1 MAGAQPGVHSLQ
13 LEPIRVPESLKRGN
27 KFLKWEEDGTAFSP
41 VTLMVDP
48 HGYFLYWMDQS
59 KETDCLEITSI
70 RDTRNGKYAKTPKN
84 AVLREAIEK
93 ITGSGMEKDTVTVVT
108 GPDLVNLVFLNFTC
122 VVADK
127 AQEWTNELFTL
138 GTNLLAQN
146 ASRKT
151 FLLKAYTKLTLQL
164 TAEEKI
170 SVKHIYKM
178 FPADKKR
185 VETALSNC
193 GTGLPCGRNDSI
205 PLSSFSPEVFLTFIH
220 HLCPRTDTDSIFAEC
235 GAKNKPYMTVEQF
248 TDFTN
253 NKQRDP
259 RLNEV
264 LFPPLKPHQV
274 QQLIEKYEPNSASV
288 SRGQLSVAGF
298 LHFLNGEENGIVPP
312 EKLDLYE
319 DMTHPLSHYF
329 INSSHNTY
337 LTAGQ
342 LKGNSS
348 VEMYRQALIA
358 GCRCIEL
365 DCWKGRMAEEEP
377 IITHGFTMTT
387 EIPFKDVIDAIAESA
402 FKTSPY
408 PVILSFE
415 NHVDSPKQQ
424 AKMAEYCRQA
434 FGDKLLIDPLDR
446 YPLEPG
452 IPLPNPEELKFKIL
466 VKNKKKSI
474 NKDSKKRLEEVPS
487 NTPSDCSTGENQSCS
502 DGAEGTLSPVNS
514 MNGPDRSKAMD
525 WQKSSAFKKSIVD
538 DLDAGSDDDDYT
550 EEELKKVTSDEGTAS
565 KEVGASEEM
574 SNLVNYIQPMKFNS
588 FEESRKNNMSF
599 LMSSFVETKGLEQ
612 LTKSPVEFVEYNK
625 TQLSRIY
632 PKGTRVDSSNYMPQ
646 VFWNAGCQMVALNYQ
661 SLDLPMQLN
670 MGIFEYNCKCG
681 YLLKPEFMRR
691 PDKHFDPFTCNTI
704 DGIIANTF
712 SVKLISGQFLSDKK
726 VGTFV
731 EVEMYGLP
739 VDTKRKMYKT
749 RTSKENN
756 SISPV
761 WDEDPFVFKK
771 VVLPG
776 LASLRIAVFEEGGKF
791 IGHRILPVSA
801 VRPGFHH
808 ISLRNES
815 NQPLMLPSVFVF
827 IEVKDYVPDAYED
840 IIQGLSNPIKYQSE
854 MEERA
859 RQLEALTMEE
869 SDARIGNATPEAVVS
884 QPKTPILPSSYVKSI
899 SIESP
904 LGNGRAQD
912 QRKMSRCSLSTY
924 DLPCSLDMTCPRRDS
939 IAEVMQDVEPLTL
952 EILRR
957 NKSFLKLLRRQE
969 KELQEM
975 RRKHN
980 KRGEEIQRTMDTIK
994 RKQTFK
1000 NRRTNNI
1007 ELEKSR
1013 QLSGIREEQQ
1023 NELLVMRQDQ
1033 LQVEH
1038 KKRELHQCQLCEK
1051 LLEISQE
1058 MNVGRMKKMKD
1069 VCEKEQKD
1077 LKKQMNA
1084 AVKEQLDS
1092 VSKELKDKV
1101 QVERQ
1106 KEQIHAR
1113 FISDAVGKYKAL
1125 EESQIKRQEMLDQ
1138 RFQQLQQQIRLESK
1152 RQKQELQEQY
1162 EAFQEDLPKLVMNF
1176 MRRDVR
1182 GSICDELG
1190 LFPPSL
1196 ELAMSFCDVDE
1207 DGISGTQL

>member
-1 MAGAQPGVHSLQ
+1 
-13 LEPIRVPESLKRGN
+13 
-27 KFLKWEEDGTAFSP
+27 
-41 VTLMVDP
+41 
-48 HGYFLYWMDQS
+48 
-59 KETDCLEITSI
+59 
-70 RDTRNGKYAKTPKN
+70 
-84 AVLREAIEK
+84 
-93 ITGSGMEKDTVTVVT
+93 
-108 GPDLVNLVFLNFTC
+108 
-122 VVADK
+122 
-127 AQEWTNELFTL
+127 
-138 GTNLLAQN
+138 
-146 ASRKT
+146 
-151 FLLKAYTKLTLQL
+151 
-164 TAEEKI
+164 
-170 SVKHIYKM
+170 
-178 FPADKKR
+178 
-185 VETALSNC
+185 
-193 GTGLPCGRNDSI
+193 
-205 PLSSFSPEVFLTFIH
+205 
-220 HLCPRTDTDSIFAEC
+220 
-235 GAKNKPYMTVEQF
+235 MTQ
-248 TDFTN
+248 
-253 NKQRDP
+253 
-259 RLNEV
+259 
-264 LFPPLKPHQV
+264 
-274 QQLIEKYEPNSASV
+274 
-288 SRGQLSVAGF
+288 
-298 LHFLNGEENGIVPP
+298 
-312 EKLDLYE
+312 
-319 DMTHPLSHYF
+319 PLSHYF

-348 VEMYRQALIA
+348 VEMYRQALLA
-358 GCRCIEL
+358 GCRCVEL

-387 EIPFKDVIDAIAESA
+387 EILFKDVIDAIAESA

-408 PVILSFE
+408 PMILSFE

-452 IPLPNPEELKFKIL
+452 IPLPNPEELKFRIL

-474 NKDSKKRLEEVPS
+474 NKNDSKKRLEEVPS
-487 NTPSDCSTGENQSCS
+487 NTPSDCSTGETQSCS
-502 DGAEGTLSPVNS
+502 DIAESTLSPDNS
-514 MNGPDRSKAMD
+514 MNGPDRSKALD

-550 EEELKKVTSDEGTAS
+550 EEEMKKVTSDEGTAS

-588 FEESRKNNMSF
+588 FEESRKRNVSF

-712 SVKLISGQFLSDKK
+712 SVKVISGQFLSDKK

-756 SISPV
+756 SINPV
-761 WDEDPFVFKK
+761 WDEEPFVFKK

-808 ISLRNES
+808 ICLRNES

-840 IIQGLSNPIKYQSE
+840 IIQGLSNPIKYQSQ

-869 SDARIGNATPEAVVS
+869 DDARNGNAMPEAVVS
-884 QPKTPILPSSYVKSI
+884 QPKTPVPPSHYVKTNSF
-899 SIESP
+899 ESP
-904 LGNGRAQD
+904 QGNGRPQD
-912 QRKMSRCSLSTY
+912 QRKMSRCSLPTY
-924 DLPCSLDMTCPRRDS
+924 DGPCPMDMTCPRWDVT
-939 IAEVMQDVEPLTL
+939 EVMQDVEPLTL

-957 NKSFLKLLRRQE
+957 NKSLVKLLRRQD
-969 KELQEM
+969 KELQEI
-975 RRKHN
+975 RKKHN
-980 KRGEEIQRTMDTIK
+980 KRGEEVQRTMDTFK
-994 RKQTFK
+994 KKQAFK
-1000 NRRTNNI
+1000 NRRTSNI

-1013 QLSGIREEQQ
+1013 QLSELREGQE
-1023 NELLVMRQDQ
+1023 NDLLVMRQDQ
-1033 LQVEH
+1033 LQVER
-1038 KKRELHQCQLCEK
+1038 KKRELHQTQLCAK
-1051 LLEISQE
+1051 YLEISQE
-1058 MNVGRMKKMKD
+1058 MHVGRMKKMKD

-1106 KEQIHAR
+1106 KEQINAR

-1125 EESQIKRQEMLDQ
+1125 EESQIKRQEMHDQ
-1138 RFQQLQQQIRLESK
+1138 RFQQLQQQIRLDSK
-1152 RQKQELQEQY
+1152 RQMQELQEQY
-1162 EAFQEDLPKLVMNF
+1162 EAFKEDLPKLVMNF
-1176 MRRDVR
+1176 MQQDVQ
-1182 GSICDELG
+1182 GSICETLG

-1196 ELAMSFCDVDE
+1196 ELSMSFSDVDE
-1207 DGISGTQL
+1207 DSISSTQL